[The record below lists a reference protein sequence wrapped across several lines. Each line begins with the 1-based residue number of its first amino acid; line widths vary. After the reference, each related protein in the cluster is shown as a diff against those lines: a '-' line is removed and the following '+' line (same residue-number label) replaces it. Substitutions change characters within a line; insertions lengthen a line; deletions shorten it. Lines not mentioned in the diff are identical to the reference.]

1 MKLERRGTREKR
13 EELDFPEESLL
24 SLEKTVAGFVVEKRV
39 GEKLLWVQGLL
50 PRPVFPLS
58 E

>member
-1 MKLERRGTREKR
+1 MKLERRATIT
-13 EELDFPEESLL
+13 ELDLPEESLL
-24 SLEKTVAGFVVEKRV
+24 SVEETVAGFVVEKNV

-50 PRPVFPLS
+50 PRPLFPLS